1 MKLQPKNPKRG
12 NKLQVKFEWNEGV
25 EKAVDCGNLDTLPFG
40 RLRWAAEELSED
52 RASDVT
58 EKVVVDKDE
67 DSSGSGWPVLG
78 SETGCL
84 GLRSTQRSQLR
95 LASTTA
101 GGWQGLAPCPSPYC

>member
-1 MKLQPKNPKRG
+1 MNTRNRNWATKMKLQPKNPKRG

-67 DSSGSGWPVLG
+67 DVTEEVDL
-78 SETGCL
+78 
-84 GLRSTQRSQLR
+84 QK
-95 LASTTA
+95 
-101 GGWQGLAPCPSPYC
+101 QGKNGRIGRQCVQFRTS